1 MKFGIGLIKS
11 LMGTVTGLSRYQ
23 NGVGTEILIPATVV
37 IEAQFHAVVSGFPS
51 SPGDRVRGQLVI
63 HDPFKAPSVGANTC
77 RR

>member
-1 MKFGIGLIKS
+1 
-11 LMGTVTGLSRYQ
+11 MGNNVTGLRRTRKWGSQ
-23 NGVGTEILIPATVV
+23 TEILIPATVI
-37 IEAQFHAVVSGFPS
+37 IEAQFHAVVSGFSS